1 VAGVNVSKTVRLARG
16 SSYGNLASLLTTSP
30 AEQNV
35 VIPPTFS
42 ESATTKME
50 LESSAGI
57 TTPGRG
63 KISSLEDTLK
73 KGPFVEDGKSGVE
86 TRPAAGGI
94 TTPGGCGE
102 TSSTE
107 DQTRTLKQDGV
118 WMRSSTTKMEQGKSN
133 VSETVEVHNKEEEAA
148 SSQLDQLFVD
158 SRSAQSNTRTTGD
171 PSWQHAFSANEGKSL
186 IRVFLL
192 TH

>member
-1 VAGVNVSKTVRLARG
+1 MAGVNVSKTVRLARG
-16 SSYGNLASLLTTSP
+16 SSYGNLASPLTTSP

-50 LESSAGI
+50 LESSA
-57 TTPGRG
+57 
-63 KISSLEDTLK
+63 
-73 KGPFVEDGKSGVE
+73 
-86 TRPAAGGI
+86 GI

-118 WMRSSTTKMEQGKSN
+118 WMRSSTTKMEQGKSS
-133 VSETVEVHNKEEEAA
+133 VSETVEVHNKEEETA